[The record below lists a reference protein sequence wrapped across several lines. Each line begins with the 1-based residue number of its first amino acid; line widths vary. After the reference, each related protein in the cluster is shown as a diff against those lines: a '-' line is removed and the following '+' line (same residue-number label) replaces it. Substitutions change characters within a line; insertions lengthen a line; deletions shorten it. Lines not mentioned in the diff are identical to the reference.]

1 MSLVIP
7 AVKASVHKLDS
18 YIQTTLD
25 KGCNTGHY
33 QPKTQR
39 HIHAFLKQAANMSS
53 YIKEFFVMYLP
64 PSILAQANH
73 QTSPVV
79 LVWTGF
85 MCFD

>member
-1 MSLVIP
+1 MLQRQLTTMTDHESCNLSSQRLQHRSLP
-7 AVKASVHKLDS
+7 TKDTETHS
-18 YIQTTLD
+18 
-25 KGCNTGHY
+25 
-33 QPKTQR
+33 
-39 HIHAFLKQAANMSS
+39 HIHTFLKQAANMSS